1 MFALIFEGEGF
12 SFYIEPNPVRLK
24 LNKAFDYVLEEG
36 LMQEDLTRMKVSSTN
51 SLQAKIFYSDK

>member
-36 LMQEDLTRMKVSSTN
+36 LMQGNLTRK
-51 SLQAKIFYSDK
+51 